1 MTTVRGGEQ
10 KYYAAVCPQL
20 RELVHVPHGHDQ
32 AEAYTRIAITAA
44 GRMLE
49 KQPLLTKRYF
59 LDPILAPLALFARSS
74 ALPAAAWGSTT
85 TDLIREQPLIRP
97 LEKKL
102 PADTPPAENVE
113 VDEKTLSACL
123 DDLEKVI
130 SAHSA
135 NATLSNAVAEG
146 ATPAESCTA
155 VVRS

>member
-1 MTTVRGGEQ
+1 
-10 KYYAAVCPQL
+10 VCPQL

-49 KQPLLTKRYF
+49 KQPLLTKRFF

-74 ALPAAAWGSTT
+74 ALPAAARGSTT

-97 LEKKL
+97 LEKL

-135 NATLSNAVAEG
+135 NATLSNAVADG
-146 ATPAESCTA
+146 TGPRQLKAAPW
-155 VVRS
+155 